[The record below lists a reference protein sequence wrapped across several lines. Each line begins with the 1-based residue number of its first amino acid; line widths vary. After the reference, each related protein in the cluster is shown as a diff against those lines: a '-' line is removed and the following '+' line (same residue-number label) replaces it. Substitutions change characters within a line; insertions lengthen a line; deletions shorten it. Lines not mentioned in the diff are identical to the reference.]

1 MFKPIYKLQLSIIH
15 YLFPKSNPIDNI
27 QKPHNHFPKVTP
39 LTIYRIQYTK
49 PPQLFPKSNPIDNI
63 QNTIYRIQYTK
74 YPQLFPKSNP
84 IDNIQYTEY
93 NIQNTH
99 KDKMGAPLR
108 VGLSAT
114 IFCFFKKKNKR
125 ISASI
130 PRANP
135 LSTHYF
141 FKIQYYFS

>member
-63 QNTIYRIQYTK
+63 Q
-74 YPQLFPKSNP
+74 
-84 IDNIQYTEY
+84 YTEY

-99 KDKMGAPLR
+99 KDNMGAPLR